1 MPHQL
6 QCRIISASVMDQST
20 LADSSLLFRAPKR
33 RKVFRTR
40 SDHEDDVQQPTTATT
55 PLAAGQLDELVGG
68 DQDAQTEDNSLAS
81 ILRQSR
87 QQKVRR
93 GGIDFAQARTA
104 RRDTT
109 ETAIT
114 SLEPAGAPTALATA
128 VDRFATETGQQ
139 VVSNDSVM

>member
-1 MPHQL
+1 MEQ
-6 QCRIISASVMDQST
+6 QSGPT
-20 LADSSLLFRAPKR
+20 DSSSLFRAPKR

-40 SDHEDDVQQPTTATT
+40 SDHEDDVQQPATITTT
-55 PLAAGQLDELVGG
+55 PAAGQLDELAGK
-68 DQDAQTEDNSLAS
+68 DQEVQTEDISLAS

-87 QQKVRR
+87 LQKIRR
-93 GGIDFAQARTA
+93 GGIDFAHAQTM

-109 ETAIT
+109 EMATT
-114 SLEPAGAPTALATA
+114 SPELAEAPTALAAA

>member
-1 MPHQL
+1 ME
-6 QCRIISASVMDQST
+6 QSG
-20 LADSSLLFRAPKR
+20 LATSSLFRAPKR

-40 SDHEDDVQQPTTATT
+40 SDQEDDVQQPTNTT
-55 PLAAGQLDELVGG
+55 TTTAAGQLDELIGE

-87 QQKVRR
+87 LQKIRR
-93 GGIDFAQARTA
+93 GGIDFAQARTV
-104 RRDTT
+104 RRDMT
-109 ETAIT
+109 EIAIA
-114 SLEPAGAPTALATA
+114 SPELAGAPTALATA